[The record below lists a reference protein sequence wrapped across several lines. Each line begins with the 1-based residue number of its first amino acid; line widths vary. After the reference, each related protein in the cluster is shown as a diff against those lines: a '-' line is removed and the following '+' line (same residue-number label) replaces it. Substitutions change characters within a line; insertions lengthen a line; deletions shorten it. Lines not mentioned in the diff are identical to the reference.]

1 MSFLSAVSDVIWGPW
16 MLGAFLLVGGYYS
29 FRTGFFQVFGLP
41 VWWRATVGSLFHREK
56 RRKGRGAVTQLQ
68 ALSTA
73 LAATIGTGS
82 VAGVATAIFYGG
94 PGAVFWMWLSAF
106 VGMMTGCAEKILA
119 VRYREKD
126 AGGQWRG
133 GPMTYIRKGLRLGW
147 LAEVYALFCV
157 AETLAGGNLAQANSI
172 ATSLHAAFGV
182 DKLVVGIVLAV
193 LTTFVLLGGIKR
205 VGRLSE
211 LLVPLMAGL
220 FIICGL
226 VVIAVHW
233 RAVPAAISQIVGY
246 AFSPKA
252 VVGGYSMGMAL
263 RFGVARG
270 VFTNE
275 AGLGM
280 SAIAHACADVEEPAE
295 QGMWGIFEVF
305 CATLV
310 ICTVTSLVILT
321 AGVYSAPEAMGMI
334 ARGAVPETYLGAPLT
349 AASFGTVLGK
359 AGEWVVA
366 VCSVLF
372 AFTSLLGAGYYG
384 QRGIESLTGR
394 KGVLV
399 LYRLVF
405 PVCIVFGCIG
415 DLTAVWQLVDLFNG
429 LLALPNLTALLLLS
443 PEVMRVWKRWT
454 RGEAL
459 RKISS
464 RKTVDGRGGD
474 VL

>member
-1 MSFLSAVSDVIWGPW
+1 MSFLSAVTNIIWGPW
-16 MLGAFLLVGGYYS
+16 TLGAFLLVGGYYS
-29 FRTGFFQVFGLP
+29 LRTGFFQIFGFP
-41 VWWRATVGSLFHREK
+41 VWWRATVGSLFRRKKE
-56 RRKGRGAVTQLQ
+56 RKGRGAVTQLQ

-82 VAGVATAIFYGG
+82 IAGIATAIFFGG
-94 PGAVFWMWLSAF
+94 PGAVLWMWLSAF

-119 VRYREKD
+119 IRYREKD
-126 AGGQWRG
+126 GKGRWRG
-133 GPMTYIRKGLRLGW
+133 GPMTYIQKGLRLGW
-147 LAEVYALFCV
+147 LAELYALFCV

-172 ATSLHAAFGV
+172 ATSLHAAFGI

-193 LTTFVLLGGIKR
+193 LTTFVLLGGIGR

-211 LLVPLMAGL
+211 LLVPFMAGL
-220 FIICGL
+220 FILGGL
-226 VVIAVHW
+226 AVIAVNW
-233 RAVPAAISQIVGY
+233 RAVPGALAQIVGY
-246 AFSPKA
+246 AFRPRA

-305 CATLV
+305 VSTLV

-321 AGVYSAPEAMGMI
+321 AGVYSASEAVEMI
-334 ARGAVPETYLGAPLT
+334 ARGIVPETYLGAPLT
-349 AASFGTVLGK
+349 AASFASVLGT
-359 AGEWVVA
+359 AGEGIVA
-366 VCSVLF
+366 LCSVLF

-384 QRGIESLTGR
+384 QRGIESLTER
-394 KGVLV
+394 KWVLM
-399 LYRLVF
+399 LYRLAF
-405 PVCIVFGCIG
+405 PVCIIFGCIG

-429 LLALPNLTALLLLS
+429 LLALPNLLALLLLS
-443 PEVMRVWKRWT
+443 PEVLRIWKRWMA
-454 RGEAL
+454 RQRR

-464 RKTVDGRGGD
+464 KEVVDGQGGD